1 MKNLRWGLMTTS
13 LSVGM
18 ILGGSALAQTAQH
31 PQEPPAATSPAQT
44 APDTTS
50 KPMSEQPNMSAPQDN
65 QQVTPQS
72 QDSQQVSPQQ
82 QQPVDRDSTS
92 ATPQDRDHDSTA
104 KPQDRDR
111 DNMGRKDN
119 DQLNRKQVAAFDKF
133 LNKHPEVAEELRKD
147 PSKINDASWVSSH
160 KDLANFLDKHP
171 QIREE
176 LKENP
181 SAVMNREN
189 RYDKNENKPANTTN
203 PSVPQ

>member
-111 DNMGRKDN
+111 DNMGSKDKDRDRDNMGRKDN
-119 DQLNRKQVAAFDKF
+119 DQLNRKQVADFDK
-133 LNKHPEVAEELRKD
+133 
-147 PSKINDASWVSSH
+147 
-160 KDLANFLDKHP
+160 FLDKHP